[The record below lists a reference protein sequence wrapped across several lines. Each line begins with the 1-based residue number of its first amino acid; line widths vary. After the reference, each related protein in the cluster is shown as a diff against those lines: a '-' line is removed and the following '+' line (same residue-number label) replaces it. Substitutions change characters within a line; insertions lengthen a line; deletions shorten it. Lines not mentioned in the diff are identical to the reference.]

1 LTPQSHGVFITAM
14 NRQAFLLAQT
24 FLLAVAA
31 CGLAAAPA
39 LAADLPSQTQSSLPS
54 LAADPVT
61 QAPSWSGFY
70 VGAGVDAVAFKGA
83 KAQFGGDV
91 YGGYDHRFDNNVV
104 LGVRFSTG
112 YSPWAFPSGPYRGLS
127 FGETDVKLGYA
138 MGRLTPYV
146 VVGAA
151 LARPSYG
158 ADFGDLSQSVNGL
171 FSGPGAV
178 QAVGTAGVGFD
189 YALTNNVTVGLEAR
203 VSNGGPFSPLGPM
216 R

>member
-1 LTPQSHGVFITAM
+1 M
-14 NRQAFLLAQT
+14 NRQAFLLA
-24 FLLAVAA
+24 LAAGSLAVASA
-31 CGLAAAPA
+31 G
-39 LAADLPSQTQSSLPS
+39 AADLPSQAQTSLPS
-54 LAADPVT
+54 LAADPLT
-61 QAPSWSGFY
+61 QAPNWSGFY
-70 VGAGVDAVAFKGA
+70 VGAGIDVVAFKGA
-83 KAQFGGDV
+83 KAQAGGDV
-91 YGGYDHRFDNNVV
+91 FGGYDRRFDNNVI

-112 YSPWAFPSGPYRGLS
+112 YSPWVFPSGPYRGFS

-146 VVGAA
+146 VAGVA

-189 YALTNNVTVGLEAR
+189 YAVTNNLTVGLEAR
-203 VSNGGPFSPLGPM
+203 VNNGGPFGPLGPM
-216 R
+216 H

>member
-1 LTPQSHGVFITAM
+1 MIAMSRIAM
-14 NRQAFLLAQT
+14 NRQAFLVILS
-24 FLLAVAA
+24 A
-31 CGLAAAPA
+31 CGVVAAPA
-39 LAADLPSQTQSSLPS
+39 LAADLPNLTASSLPS
-54 LAADPVT
+54 LAADPQT
-61 QAPSWSGFY
+61 QAPNWSGFY
-70 VGAGVDAVAFKGA
+70 VGAGVDVVSFKGA
-83 KAQFGGDV
+83 KAQAGGEV
-91 YGGYDHRFDNNVV
+91 FGGYDHRFDNNVV

-112 YSPWAFPSGPYRGLS
+112 YSPWALPSGPYRGFS

-146 VVGAA
+146 VTGVA

-189 YALTNNVTVGLEAR
+189 YALTNNITVGLEAR
-203 VSNGGPFSPLGPM
+203 VSNGGLLSPLGPM

>member
-1 LTPQSHGVFITAM
+1 MPAM
-14 NRQAFLLAQT
+14 QRTTLNRQVFLLVLT
-24 FLLAVAA
+24 A

-39 LAADLPSQTQSSLPS
+39 VAADLPSRTASPLPS
-54 LAADPVT
+54 LAADPQT

-70 VGAGVDAVAFKGA
+70 VGAGVSVVSFKGA
-83 KAQFGGDV
+83 KGQAGGEFF
-91 YGGYDHRFDNNVV
+91 GGYDHRFDNNVI
-104 LGVRFSTG
+104 LGVRFTTG
-112 YSPWAFPSGPYRGLS
+112 YSPWAFPAGPYRGFS

-138 MGRLTPYV
+138 MGRVTPYV
-146 VVGAA
+146 LAGAA

-189 YALTNNVTVGLEAR
+189 YAVTNNLTVGLEAR
-203 VSNGGPFSPLGPM
+203 VSNGGPLAPLGPM

>member
-1 LTPQSHGVFITAM
+1 MAAM
-14 NRQAFLLAQT
+14 TRIAMTRQALLLALT
-24 FLLAVAA
+24 A

-39 LAADLPSQTQSSLPS
+39 VAADLPSQASSPLPS
-54 LAADPVT
+54 LAADPGT
-61 QAPSWSGFY
+61 QAPNWSGFY
-70 VGAGVDAVAFKGA
+70 VGAGVDVVAFKGA
-83 KAQFGGDV
+83 KAQAGGDV
-91 YGGYDHRFDNNVV
+91 FGGYDRRFDNNVI

-112 YSPWAFPSGPYRGLS
+112 YSPWVFPGGPYRGFS
-127 FGETDVKLGYA
+127 FGEADVKLGYA

-146 VVGAA
+146 IAGAA

-158 ADFGDLSQSVNGL
+158 ADFGDLGQSVNGL

-189 YALTNNVTVGLEAR
+189 YAVTNNVTVGLEAR
-203 VSNGGPFSPLGPM
+203 VSNGGPLSPLGPL

>member
-1 LTPQSHGVFITAM
+1 MTAM
-14 NRQAFLLAQT
+14 NRQAFLPI
-24 FLLAVAA
+24 VAA
-31 CGLAAAPA
+31 CGLIAAPA
-39 LAADLPSQTQSSLPS
+39 LAADLPNPSSSPLPS
-54 LAADPVT
+54 LAADPMT
-61 QAPSWSGFY
+61 QAPNWSGFY
-70 VGAGVDAVAFKGA
+70 VGAGIDVVAFKGA
-83 KAQFGGDV
+83 KAQAGGDV
-91 YGGYDHRFDNNVV
+91 FGGYDHRFDNNVV

-146 VVGAA
+146 VAGVA

-158 ADFGDLSQSVNGL
+158 ADFGDLSQSDNGL

-189 YALTNNVTVGLEAR
+189 YAVTNNLTVGLEAR
-203 VSNGGPFSPLGPM
+203 VSNGGPFAPLGPLH
-216 R
+216 

>member
-1 LTPQSHGVFITAM
+1 MTAMNRTAM
-14 NRQAFLLAQT
+14 NRQAFLLA
-24 FLLAVAA
+24 LSACGAVA
-31 CGLAAAPA
+31 GPA
-39 LAADLPSQTQSSLPS
+39 LAADLPNQASSSLPS
-54 LAADPVT
+54 LAADPQT
-61 QAPSWSGFY
+61 QAPNWSGFY
-70 VGAGVDAVAFKGA
+70 VGAGVDVVSFKGA
-83 KAQFGGDV
+83 KAQAGGDV
-91 YGGYDHRFDNNVV
+91 FGGYDHRFDNNVV

-112 YSPWAFPSGPYRGLS
+112 YSPWAFPSGPYRGFS

-146 VVGAA
+146 VTGVA

-158 ADFGDLSQSVNGL
+158 ADFGDLGQSVNGL

-189 YALTNNVTVGLEAR
+189 YALTNNITVGVEAR
-203 VSNGGPFSPLGPM
+203 VSNGGPLSPLGPI

>member
-1 LTPQSHGVFITAM
+1 
-14 NRQAFLLAQT
+14 
-24 FLLAVAA
+24 VAA

-112 YSPWAFPSGPYRGLS
+112 YSPWAFPSSPYRGFS

-146 VVGAA
+146 IAGAA

-189 YALTNNVTVGLEAR
+189 YAVTNNVTVGLEAR

-216 R
+216 H

>member
-1 LTPQSHGVFITAM
+1 LTPQFRGAFIAAM
-14 NRQAFLLAQT
+14 ARPTFLLAQT
-24 FLLAVAA
+24 LLLAVTA
-31 CGLAAAPA
+31 CSLAAAPA
-39 LAADLPSQTQSSLPS
+39 GAADLPNQTQPSLPS
-54 LAADPVT
+54 LAVDPVT
-61 QAPSWSGFY
+61 QAPNWSGFY
-70 VGAGVDAVAFKGA
+70 VGTGVEAVAFKGA

-91 YGGYDHRFDNNVV
+91 YGGYDHRYDNNLV
-104 LGVRFSTG
+104 LGVRFGTG
-112 YSPWAFPSGPYRGLS
+112 YSPWAFPSGAYRGFN

-158 ADFGDLSQSVNGL
+158 ADIGDLGQSVNGL

-203 VSNGGPFSPLGPM
+203 VSNGGPFSPIGPL

>member
-1 LTPQSHGVFITAM
+1 MTVM
-14 NRQAFLLAQT
+14 NRAAINRQGLL
-24 FLLAVAA
+24 LILAA

-39 LAADLPSQTQSSLPS
+39 GAADLPSQDQTSLPS
-54 LAADPVT
+54 LAADPMT
-61 QAPSWSGFY
+61 QAPNWSGFY
-70 VGAGVDAVAFKGA
+70 VGAGIDVVAFKGA
-83 KAQFGGDV
+83 KAQAGGDV
-91 YGGYDHRFDNNVV
+91 FGGYDRRFDNNVI

-112 YSPWAFPSGPYRGLS
+112 YSPWVFPSGPYRGFS
-127 FGETDVKLGYA
+127 FGGADVKLGYA

-146 VVGAA
+146 VAGAA

-189 YALTNNVTVGLEAR
+189 YSVTNNLTVGLEAR
-203 VSNGGPFSPLGPM
+203 VNNGGPFGPFDPLH
-216 R
+216 